1 MGKLANQSI
10 LWKFILR
17 YLHTMEFADSKP
29 FIKWTRSFNEEAG
42 FTPVMLLH
50 VNIVVGE
57 KQVSNGNSSM
67 V

>member
-1 MGKLANQSI
+1 
-10 LWKFILR
+10 
-17 YLHTMEFADSKP
+17 MEFADSKP